1 MVLFLIPFC
10 HLFPYKFGHILIQIF
25 LQFIAGLEKGIIFV
39 FGSRFDFRILV
50 SVGGM
55 VKSPK
60 LISSPP
66 DAGVFWVGHEFGV
79 GLGKSTKFVL
89 QFCLFLTHILIAD
102 VMGR

>member
-10 HLFPYKFGHILIQIF
+10 HLSNCNFSHNLIQIF
-25 LQFIAGLEKGIIFV
+25 LQLVAGLDRVV
-39 FGSRFDFRILV
+39 FLGFSVQWFEILV

-66 DAGVFWVGHEFGV
+66 DDRVFG
-79 GLGKSTKFVL
+79 
-89 QFCLFLTHILIAD
+89 
-102 VMGR
+102 